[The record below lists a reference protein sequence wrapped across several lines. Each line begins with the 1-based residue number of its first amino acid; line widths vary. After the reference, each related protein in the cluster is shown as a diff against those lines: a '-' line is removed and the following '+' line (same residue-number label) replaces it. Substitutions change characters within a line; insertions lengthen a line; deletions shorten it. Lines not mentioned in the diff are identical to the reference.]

1 MGRPRQYESDAERQA
16 AHRARDKAQ
25 WVEVPRDAHKAH
37 SDRLDALQQAIGEA
51 AKQGDEM
58 AKSCRA
64 ANVDTML
71 EKLAAWFES
80 RADNE

>member
-1 MGRPRQYESDAERQA
+1 MPANSTRQA
-16 AHRARDKAQ
+16 AHRARDKSQ
-25 WVEVPRDAHKAH
+25 WVELPRDAHKAH

-64 ANVDTML
+64 ANVDAML
-71 EKLAAWFES
+71 EKLTTWFES
-80 RADNE
+80 RAA